1 MKIKPSVKLTREEI
15 EFFKNKEIFNTLEK
29 KSIKV
34 VYNKNN
40 LSYKK
45 LKKLKL
51 IVFDLIQSL

>member
-1 MKIKPSVKLTREEI
+1 MKSRPSVKLTREEI

-40 LSYKK
+40 KFNKK
-45 LKKLKL
+45 LKKA
-51 IVFDLIQSL
+51 

>member
-1 MKIKPSVKLTREEI
+1 MKTKPSVKLTREEI

-40 LSYKK
+40 INYKK
-45 LKKLKL
+45 LKKA
-51 IVFDLIQSL
+51 

>member
-1 MKIKPSVKLTREEI
+1 MKSRSSVKLTREEL

-40 LSYKK
+40 LSNKK
-45 LKKLKL
+45 QK
-51 IVFDLIQSL
+51 IA

>member
-1 MKIKPSVKLTREEI
+1 MKTKPSVKLTREEI

-34 VYNKNN
+34 VYNKKN

-45 LKKLKL
+45 FKKT
-51 IVFDLIQSL
+51 

>member
-1 MKIKPSVKLTREEI
+1 MKTKPSVKLTREEI

-40 LSYKK
+40 LSNKK
-45 LKKLKL
+45 QKKA
-51 IVFDLIQSL
+51 

>member
-1 MKIKPSVKLTREEI
+1 MKSRSSVKLTREEL

-40 LSYKK
+40 LSNKK
-45 LKKLKL
+45 QKKA
-51 IVFDLIQSL
+51 

>member
-1 MKIKPSVKLTREEI
+1 MKTKPSVKLTREEI

-40 LSYKK
+40 ISYKK
-45 LKKLKL
+45 LKKA
-51 IVFDLIQSL
+51 